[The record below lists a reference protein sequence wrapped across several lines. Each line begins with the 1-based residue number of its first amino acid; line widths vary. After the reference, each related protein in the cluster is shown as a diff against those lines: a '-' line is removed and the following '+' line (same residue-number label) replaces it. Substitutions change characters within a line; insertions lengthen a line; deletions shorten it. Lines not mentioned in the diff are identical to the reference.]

1 MNNSSFQP
9 QRFLV
14 GTMLLGFVVLA
25 VFIARYY
32 MREPAPMPP
41 VATFVNDP
49 VSDLLDPKIVR
60 RSGRKSIQ
68 CGSAND
74 KQSENDAEIAS
85 TQELELL
92 SSTKGDPQQAD
103 ADNDKKSASPTD
115 QQLGVPPKNME
126 PLYEVDRPAWL
137 FRTPMIEN
145 GKLAIYVGGEL
156 CSSEQECES
165 KHADALYTEVSNYFD
180 QQVFHEE
187 NATRRTPLTG
197 EFINNRWADERYL
210 AKVQTS
216 EGTMYQLWSIVR
228 IDDEGI
234 KTIKQWHLSI
244 LQPRRIVSLGI
255 GLLIALSGI
264 GILHLGAGVA
274 AGKAKKKT

>member
-1 MNNSSFQP
+1 MSHSSFQP

-14 GTMLLGFVVLA
+14 GTMFFGFVLLA
-25 VFIARYY
+25 IFIARHYL
-32 MREPAPMPP
+32 RDPVPMLPDG
-41 VATFVNDP
+41 AFANDP
-49 VSDLLDPKIVR
+49 ATDLLNRKMVRSSSKESPKNN
-60 RSGRKSIQ
+60 SS
-68 CGSAND
+68 ND
-74 KQSENDAEIAS
+74 ERSENDAEIAS
-85 TQELELL
+85 SNEIELL
-92 SSTKGDPQQAD
+92 SSKQNDPQATE
-103 ADNDKKSASPTD
+103 AENVKPSASSTE
-115 QQLGVPPKNME
+115 QQLGVPPKNLE

-145 GKLAIYVGGEL
+145 GNLALYVGGEL

-165 KHADALYTEVSNYFD
+165 KHADALYAEVSKYFD
-180 QQVFHEE
+180 QQVFHEI

-197 EFINNRWADERYL
+197 EFIKSRWADERYL

-234 KTIKQWHLSI
+234 KTIKHWHLST
-244 LQPRRIVSLGI
+244 LQPRRIGYLGI

-264 GILHLGAGVA
+264 GILHFGAGIA
-274 AGKAKKKT
+274 ADKAKKKN

>member
-1 MNNSSFQP
+1 
-9 QRFLV
+9 
-14 GTMLLGFVVLA
+14 
-25 VFIARYY
+25 
-32 MREPAPMPP
+32 
-41 VATFVNDP
+41 
-49 VSDLLDPKIVR
+49 
-60 RSGRKSIQ
+60 
-68 CGSAND
+68 
-74 KQSENDAEIAS
+74 
-85 TQELELL
+85 
-92 SSTKGDPQQAD
+92 
-103 ADNDKKSASPTD
+103 
-115 QQLGVPPKNME
+115 
-126 PLYEVDRPAWL
+126 
-137 FRTPMIEN
+137 MIEN

-165 KHADALYTEVSNYFD
+165 KHADALYTEVSSYFD

-197 EFINNRWADERYL
+197 EFIKNRWADERYL

-234 KTIKQWHLSI
+234 KTIKQWHLST
-244 LQPRRIVSLGI
+244 LQPRRIFSLGI